1 MFIDYKI
8 KNNIERMGINVFSK
22 NYVSSTND
30 YLNYGY
36 IRDQAP
42 IIVLANNQ
50 RHPRG
55 RRGKKWVNFQ
65 GSSLGFSLCLR
76 FNKSLNEYFVLS
88 HLVGISI
95 IQACKAIGDQTLTIK
110 WPNDIMQDDKKV
122 CGTLIENLID
132 SKNSFYSMIGFGFN
146 ISIPDSLI
154 NFIDGY
160 PANLN
165 IEKNNVDLL
174 AGTTASVLLQNISLF
189 EKSGFIP
196 FQKIWN
202 EYMYAKNKNVIL
214 TSKDKE
220 VSGKLLGIN
229 IKGELQIQTNKKIV
243 NCVRHQLFHE
253 VIEMKILID
262 IGNTTTSLGLWKNN
276 KLSMT
281 NNIENNKLFITL
293 KKYLKRDIDE
303 ILFTSVIGTKENKLI
318 IDRLKKIFKSN
329 IKQIK
334 SSSSLLGVS
343 NGYIQ
348 PKKLGDDRWATIV
361 ASSLLH
367 EQPLIIV
374 DCGTAISIDVVS
386 AKGIHLGGYILG
398 GFDGYSRSFKNAYHL
413 KNIKI
418 KEGVA
423 SQKKYFPKKTEDG
436 ITEGY
441 LLMVIS
447 AIENTYNQVKKN
459 QNTPPKLLISGGYG
473 KIISKRLSVKNK
485 YEPDLVLKSIGL
497 IGNHL

>member
-1 MFIDYKI
+1 
-8 KNNIERMGINVFSK
+8 
-22 NYVSSTND
+22 
-30 YLNYGY
+30 
-36 IRDQAP
+36 
-42 IIVLANNQ
+42 
-50 RHPRG
+50 
-55 RRGKKWVNFQ
+55 
-65 GSSLGFSLCLR
+65 
-76 FNKSLNEYFVLS
+76 
-88 HLVGISI
+88 
-95 IQACKAIGDQTLTIK
+95 
-110 WPNDIMQDDKKV
+110 
-122 CGTLIENLID
+122 
-132 SKNSFYSMIGFGFN
+132 
-146 ISIPDSLI
+146 
-154 NFIDGY
+154 
-160 PANLN
+160 
-165 IEKNNVDLL
+165 
-174 AGTTASVLLQNISLF
+174 
-189 EKSGFIP
+189 
-196 FQKIWN
+196 
-202 EYMYAKNKNVIL
+202 
-214 TSKDKE
+214 
-220 VSGKLLGIN
+220 
-229 IKGELQIQTNKKIV
+229 
-243 NCVRHQLFHE
+243 
-253 VIEMKILID
+253 MKILID

-281 NNIENNKLFITL
+281 NNIENNKLFIAL

-367 EQPLIIV
+367 EEPLIIV
-374 DCGTAISIDVVS
+374 DCGTAISIDVVN
-386 AKGIHLGGYILG
+386 AKGMHLGGYILG
-398 GFDGYSRSFKNAYHL
+398 GFDGYGKSFKNAYHL

-459 QNTPPKLLISGGYG
+459 QNTPPRLLISGGYG
-473 KIISKRLSVKNK
+473 KIISKRLPVKNK

>member
-1 MFIDYKI
+1 
-8 KNNIERMGINVFSK
+8 
-22 NYVSSTND
+22 
-30 YLNYGY
+30 
-36 IRDQAP
+36 
-42 IIVLANNQ
+42 
-50 RHPRG
+50 
-55 RRGKKWVNFQ
+55 
-65 GSSLGFSLCLR
+65 
-76 FNKSLNEYFVLS
+76 
-88 HLVGISI
+88 
-95 IQACKAIGDQTLTIK
+95 
-110 WPNDIMQDDKKV
+110 
-122 CGTLIENLID
+122 
-132 SKNSFYSMIGFGFN
+132 
-146 ISIPDSLI
+146 
-154 NFIDGY
+154 
-160 PANLN
+160 
-165 IEKNNVDLL
+165 
-174 AGTTASVLLQNISLF
+174 
-189 EKSGFIP
+189 
-196 FQKIWN
+196 
-202 EYMYAKNKNVIL
+202 
-214 TSKDKE
+214 
-220 VSGKLLGIN
+220 
-229 IKGELQIQTNKKIV
+229 
-243 NCVRHQLFHE
+243 
-253 VIEMKILID
+253 MKILID
-262 IGNTTTSLGLWKNN
+262 IGNTTTSLGLWKNS

-367 EQPLIIV
+367 EEPLIIV
-374 DCGTAISIDVVS
+374 DCGTAISIDVVN

-459 QNTPPKLLISGGYG
+459 QNIPPKLLISGGYG

-497 IGNHL
+497 IGNRL

>member
-1 MFIDYKI
+1 
-8 KNNIERMGINVFSK
+8 
-22 NYVSSTND
+22 
-30 YLNYGY
+30 
-36 IRDQAP
+36 
-42 IIVLANNQ
+42 
-50 RHPRG
+50 
-55 RRGKKWVNFQ
+55 
-65 GSSLGFSLCLR
+65 
-76 FNKSLNEYFVLS
+76 
-88 HLVGISI
+88 
-95 IQACKAIGDQTLTIK
+95 
-110 WPNDIMQDDKKV
+110 
-122 CGTLIENLID
+122 
-132 SKNSFYSMIGFGFN
+132 
-146 ISIPDSLI
+146 
-154 NFIDGY
+154 
-160 PANLN
+160 
-165 IEKNNVDLL
+165 
-174 AGTTASVLLQNISLF
+174 
-189 EKSGFIP
+189 
-196 FQKIWN
+196 
-202 EYMYAKNKNVIL
+202 
-214 TSKDKE
+214 
-220 VSGKLLGIN
+220 
-229 IKGELQIQTNKKIV
+229 
-243 NCVRHQLFHE
+243 
-253 VIEMKILID
+253 MKILID
-262 IGNTTTSLGLWKNN
+262 IGNTTTSLGLWKNS

-281 NNIENNKLFITL
+281 NNIENNKLLITL

-334 SSSSLLGVS
+334 SSSNLLGVS

-374 DCGTAISIDVVS
+374 DCGTAISIDVVN

-398 GFDGYSRSFKNAYHL
+398 GFDGYSKSFKNAYHL

-459 QNTPPKLLISGGYG
+459 QNTPPRLLISGGYG

-497 IGNHL
+497 IGNRL

>member
-1 MFIDYKI
+1 
-8 KNNIERMGINVFSK
+8 
-22 NYVSSTND
+22 
-30 YLNYGY
+30 
-36 IRDQAP
+36 
-42 IIVLANNQ
+42 
-50 RHPRG
+50 
-55 RRGKKWVNFQ
+55 
-65 GSSLGFSLCLR
+65 
-76 FNKSLNEYFVLS
+76 
-88 HLVGISI
+88 
-95 IQACKAIGDQTLTIK
+95 
-110 WPNDIMQDDKKV
+110 
-122 CGTLIENLID
+122 
-132 SKNSFYSMIGFGFN
+132 
-146 ISIPDSLI
+146 
-154 NFIDGY
+154 
-160 PANLN
+160 
-165 IEKNNVDLL
+165 
-174 AGTTASVLLQNISLF
+174 
-189 EKSGFIP
+189 
-196 FQKIWN
+196 
-202 EYMYAKNKNVIL
+202 
-214 TSKDKE
+214 
-220 VSGKLLGIN
+220 
-229 IKGELQIQTNKKIV
+229 
-243 NCVRHQLFHE
+243 
-253 VIEMKILID
+253 MKILID
-262 IGNTTTSLGLWKNN
+262 IGNTTTSLGLWKNS

-281 NNIENNKLFITL
+281 NNIENNKLLITL

-318 IDRLKKIFKSN
+318 TDRLKKIFKSN

-374 DCGTAISIDVVS
+374 DCGTAISIDVVN

-398 GFDGYSRSFKNAYHL
+398 GFDGYSKSFKNAYHL

-418 KEGVA
+418 KEGMA

-473 KIISKRLSVKNK
+473 QIISKRLSVKNK

-497 IGNHL
+497 IGNRL

>member
-1 MFIDYKI
+1 
-8 KNNIERMGINVFSK
+8 
-22 NYVSSTND
+22 
-30 YLNYGY
+30 
-36 IRDQAP
+36 
-42 IIVLANNQ
+42 
-50 RHPRG
+50 
-55 RRGKKWVNFQ
+55 
-65 GSSLGFSLCLR
+65 
-76 FNKSLNEYFVLS
+76 
-88 HLVGISI
+88 
-95 IQACKAIGDQTLTIK
+95 
-110 WPNDIMQDDKKV
+110 
-122 CGTLIENLID
+122 
-132 SKNSFYSMIGFGFN
+132 
-146 ISIPDSLI
+146 
-154 NFIDGY
+154 
-160 PANLN
+160 
-165 IEKNNVDLL
+165 
-174 AGTTASVLLQNISLF
+174 
-189 EKSGFIP
+189 
-196 FQKIWN
+196 
-202 EYMYAKNKNVIL
+202 
-214 TSKDKE
+214 
-220 VSGKLLGIN
+220 
-229 IKGELQIQTNKKIV
+229 
-243 NCVRHQLFHE
+243 
-253 VIEMKILID
+253 MKILID
-262 IGNTTTSLGLWKNN
+262 IGNTTASLGLWKNN

-343 NGYIQ
+343 NAYIQ

-367 EQPLIIV
+367 EEPLIIV
-374 DCGTAISIDVVS
+374 DCGTAISIDVVN
-386 AKGIHLGGYILG
+386 AKGMHLGGYILG
-398 GFDGYSRSFKNAYHL
+398 GFDGYGKSFKNAYHL

-497 IGNHL
+497 IGNRL

>member
-1 MFIDYKI
+1 
-8 KNNIERMGINVFSK
+8 
-22 NYVSSTND
+22 
-30 YLNYGY
+30 
-36 IRDQAP
+36 
-42 IIVLANNQ
+42 
-50 RHPRG
+50 
-55 RRGKKWVNFQ
+55 
-65 GSSLGFSLCLR
+65 
-76 FNKSLNEYFVLS
+76 
-88 HLVGISI
+88 
-95 IQACKAIGDQTLTIK
+95 
-110 WPNDIMQDDKKV
+110 
-122 CGTLIENLID
+122 
-132 SKNSFYSMIGFGFN
+132 
-146 ISIPDSLI
+146 
-154 NFIDGY
+154 
-160 PANLN
+160 
-165 IEKNNVDLL
+165 
-174 AGTTASVLLQNISLF
+174 
-189 EKSGFIP
+189 
-196 FQKIWN
+196 
-202 EYMYAKNKNVIL
+202 
-214 TSKDKE
+214 
-220 VSGKLLGIN
+220 
-229 IKGELQIQTNKKIV
+229 
-243 NCVRHQLFHE
+243 
-253 VIEMKILID
+253 MKILID
-262 IGNTTTSLGLWKNN
+262 IGNTTSSLGLWKNN

-281 NNIENNKLFITL
+281 NNIKNNKLFITL

-348 PKKLGDDRWATIV
+348 PNKLGDDRWATIV

-398 GFDGYSRSFKNAYHL
+398 GFDGYSKSFKNAYHL

-497 IGNHL
+497 IGNRL

>member
-1 MFIDYKI
+1 
-8 KNNIERMGINVFSK
+8 
-22 NYVSSTND
+22 
-30 YLNYGY
+30 
-36 IRDQAP
+36 
-42 IIVLANNQ
+42 
-50 RHPRG
+50 
-55 RRGKKWVNFQ
+55 
-65 GSSLGFSLCLR
+65 
-76 FNKSLNEYFVLS
+76 
-88 HLVGISI
+88 
-95 IQACKAIGDQTLTIK
+95 
-110 WPNDIMQDDKKV
+110 
-122 CGTLIENLID
+122 
-132 SKNSFYSMIGFGFN
+132 
-146 ISIPDSLI
+146 
-154 NFIDGY
+154 
-160 PANLN
+160 
-165 IEKNNVDLL
+165 
-174 AGTTASVLLQNISLF
+174 
-189 EKSGFIP
+189 
-196 FQKIWN
+196 
-202 EYMYAKNKNVIL
+202 
-214 TSKDKE
+214 
-220 VSGKLLGIN
+220 
-229 IKGELQIQTNKKIV
+229 
-243 NCVRHQLFHE
+243 
-253 VIEMKILID
+253 MKILID
-262 IGNTTTSLGLWKNN
+262 IGNTTTSLGLWKNS

-303 ILFTSVIGTKENKLI
+303 ILFTSVIGAKENKLI

-348 PKKLGDDRWATIV
+348 PKKLGDDRWAAIV

-418 KEGVA
+418 KEGMA

-497 IGNHL
+497 IGNRL

>member
-1 MFIDYKI
+1 
-8 KNNIERMGINVFSK
+8 
-22 NYVSSTND
+22 
-30 YLNYGY
+30 
-36 IRDQAP
+36 
-42 IIVLANNQ
+42 
-50 RHPRG
+50 
-55 RRGKKWVNFQ
+55 
-65 GSSLGFSLCLR
+65 
-76 FNKSLNEYFVLS
+76 
-88 HLVGISI
+88 
-95 IQACKAIGDQTLTIK
+95 
-110 WPNDIMQDDKKV
+110 
-122 CGTLIENLID
+122 
-132 SKNSFYSMIGFGFN
+132 
-146 ISIPDSLI
+146 
-154 NFIDGY
+154 
-160 PANLN
+160 
-165 IEKNNVDLL
+165 
-174 AGTTASVLLQNISLF
+174 
-189 EKSGFIP
+189 
-196 FQKIWN
+196 
-202 EYMYAKNKNVIL
+202 
-214 TSKDKE
+214 
-220 VSGKLLGIN
+220 
-229 IKGELQIQTNKKIV
+229 
-243 NCVRHQLFHE
+243 
-253 VIEMKILID
+253 MKILID

-318 IDRLKKIFKSN
+318 TDRLKKIFKSN

-398 GFDGYSRSFKNAYHL
+398 GFNGYSKSFKNAYHL

-418 KEGVA
+418 KEGMA

-497 IGNHL
+497 IGNRL